1 MERNNRRSFTGVV
14 VSNKNDKTIAVLII
28 SKKPHPKYKK
38 LVTYS
43 KKFYAHDELNAA
55 QVGDT
60 VTIME
65 TRPLSA
71 TKRFR
76 LVTIDKKG
84 FSKVELKEEVTDGS
98 NGN

>member
-14 VSNKNDKTIAVLII
+14 VSSKNDKTISVLIV

-38 LVTYS
+38 LVTVS
-43 KKFYAHDELNAA
+43 KKFYAHDELNEASE
-55 QVGDT
+55 GDT

-76 LVTIDKKG
+76 LISVDKKG
-84 FSKVELKEEVTDGS
+84 FVKVELKEEITNGS
-98 NGN
+98 K

>member
-14 VSNKNDKTIAVLII
+14 VSSKNDKTISVLIV

-38 LVTYS
+38 LVTVS
-43 KKFYAHDELNAA
+43 KKFYAHDELNEASE
-55 QVGDT
+55 GDT

-76 LVTIDKKG
+76 LISIDKKG
-84 FSKVELKEEVTDGS
+84 FVKVELKEEITNGS
-98 NGN
+98 K

>member
-14 VSNKNDKTIAVLII
+14 VSSKNDKTISVLIVT
-28 SKKPHPKYKK
+28 KKPHPKYKK
-38 LVTYS
+38 LVTIS
-43 KKFYAHDELNAA
+43 KKFYAHDELNEASE
-55 QVGDT
+55 GDT

-76 LVTIDKKG
+76 LISVDKKG
-84 FSKVELKEEVTDGS
+84 FVKVELKEEATNGS
-98 NGN
+98 K

>member
-14 VSNKNDKTIAVLII
+14 VSSKNDKTISVLIV

-38 LVTYS
+38 LVTVS
-43 KKFYAHDELNAA
+43 KKFYAHDELNEASE
-55 QVGDT
+55 GDT

-76 LVTIDKKG
+76 LISVDKKG
-84 FSKVELKEEVTDGS
+84 LVELKEEITNGS
-98 NGN
+98 K

>member
-14 VSNKNDKTIAVLII
+14 VSNKNDKTISVLVV

-38 LVTYS
+38 LVTVS

-55 QVGDT
+55 SIGDT

-76 LVTIDKKG
+76 LISIDKKG
-84 FSKVELKEEVTDGS
+84 FAKVELKEEIANGS
-98 NGN
+98 N

>member
-14 VSNKNDKTIAVLII
+14 VSSKNDKTISVLIV

-38 LVTYS
+38 LVTVS
-43 KKFYAHDELNAA
+43 KKFYAHDELNEASE
-55 QVGDT
+55 GDT

-76 LVTIDKKG
+76 LISVDKKG
-84 FSKVELKEEVTDGS
+84 FVKVELKEEITHGS
-98 NGN
+98 K